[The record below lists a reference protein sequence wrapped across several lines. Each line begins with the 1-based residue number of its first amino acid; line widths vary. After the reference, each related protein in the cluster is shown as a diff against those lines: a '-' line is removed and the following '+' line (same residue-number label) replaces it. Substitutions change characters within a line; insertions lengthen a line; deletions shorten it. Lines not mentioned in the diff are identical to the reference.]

1 MPQDTETCIMCQSRS
16 ESCTFIQ
23 SPQRRKRRRVDND
36 EKGPGS
42 KAEYVEQKSIGSEGF
57 ANIVSQVSGI

>member
-1 MPQDTETCIMCQSRS
+1 
-16 ESCTFIQ
+16 
-23 SPQRRKRRRVDND
+23 VDND